1 MDALFIS
8 FLDRAMTIAA
18 LEQAWSVA

>member
-18 LEQAWSVA
+18 LEQAWAVA